1 MNEYQ
6 HSDNLNE
13 HQMHTRIVVDV
24 TQILEEMGIAK
35 DRYTEDIIQILMR
48 RDQG

>member
-13 HQMHTRIVVDV
+13 HEVHTRIVLDV
-24 TQILEEMGIAK
+24 TQILEELGISM
-35 DRYTEDIIQILMR
+35 DRYTEDIIQILTR
-48 RDQG
+48 RDHG